1 MVPIGS
7 AAGSNIAAILGP
19 TNTGKTYR
27 AIERMLECPSGMIG
41 LPLRLLA
48 RELYDRVTTRVGE
61 NRVALITGEEKR
73 IPPHPDYWLCTV
85 EAMPIDR
92 AVDFLAVDE
101 IQLATHPE
109 RGHVFTD
116 RLLNARGT
124 RETWFMGSDSMHQ
137 MIEQLVPT
145 ARFKRYPRFSSL
157 RDKGRSTINALTP
170 RTAVIAFSASRVY
183 EIAER
188 IRQKKGGA
196 AIVLGSLSPRTRNA
210 QVALYQAGEVDY
222 LVATDAIGMGLN
234 MDVDHVAF
242 AELKKFDGRETRLLE
257 PIELAQI
264 AGRAGRY
271 LNDGTF
277 GTLSPLPDLP
287 KEVVRA
293 IESHRF
299 PQARRL
305 VWRNSDLDMSSV
317 ANLIA
322 SLKKRPRLRLLRP
335 IEQAEDFAA
344 LLLLAQLPK
353 VGKRATTPQ
362 RIALLWDV
370 CRIPDYGGVMVEH
383 HTKLLA
389 EVFLQLTGPK
399 EQLDPEWMDRSISRI
414 DNINGSIDNLLSRIE
429 QIRTWTFI
437 SYHSGWVHRAKNWQ
451 ARALDIEERLSDA
464 LHQRLVER
472 FVEKSG
478 TGISHVGRRTRRQLP
493 ESANETTLID
503 SPFKRLLDVP
513 LKLRPAP
520 GAGRQL
526 DLGWVQ
532 PLIDAPFTD
541 FQLDPMGRIVARE
554 RPLAQLVRGPD
565 LLHPQLKLL
574 ISDELGPA
582 AKMQL
587 ERRLVAWTRDLI
599 SDLLSPLRQESL
611 RQLSAAGK
619 GLVYQLEQQ
628 LGTVLSRSARGQ
640 INNLTKEDLR
650 LLSGVDCSIGKR
662 VIYLRRLLK
671 PVRVSQRIALC
682 SAHLGRP
689 QQMPTFAKAT
699 VSVPRIASI
708 SEQTYLTIGY
718 PVFGSRA
725 IRADFVERIDKRLY
739 LASKNGPFELPHE
752 MSNWLGCA
760 RPKLSEV
767 VKAFGY
773 RQTSEGLFEKRR
785 SRGAKSAPV

>member
-1 MVPIGS
+1 MAPNGS
-7 AAGSNIAAILGP
+7 EPGNGITVILGP
-19 TNTGKTYR
+19 TNTGKTHR

-61 NRVALITGEEKR
+61 NRVALVTGEEKR

-85 EAMPIDR
+85 ESMPIDR

-116 RLLNARGT
+116 RLLNARGM
-124 RETWFMGSDSMHQ
+124 RETWFLGSDSMHQ
-137 MIEQLVPT
+137 MIERLVPT
-145 ARFKRYPRFSSL
+145 ARFKRYPRFSTL
-157 RDKGRSTINALTP
+157 RDKGRLTINALTP

-183 EIAER
+183 ELAER

-234 MDVDHVAF
+234 MDIDHVAF

-277 GTLSPLPDLP
+277 GTLSPLPALP
-287 KEVVRA
+287 KEIIRA

-299 PQARRL
+299 PQAHHL
-305 VWRNSDLDMSSV
+305 VWRNSELDMSSI

-322 SLKKRPRLRLLRP
+322 SLKKRPRSRQLRP

-344 LLLLAQLPK
+344 LLLLSHLPK
-353 VGKRATTPQ
+353 VSKRATSPQ

-399 EQLDPEWMDRSISRI
+399 ERLDPEWMDRSISRM
-414 DNINGSIDNLLSRIE
+414 DNVNGSIDNLLSRIE
-429 QIRTWTFI
+429 QIRTWTYI
-437 SYHSGWVHRAKNWQ
+437 SYHSGWIQRAKNWQ
-451 ARALDIEERLSDA
+451 ERTLGIEERLSDA

-478 TGISHVGRRTRRQLP
+478 TGISRVGKRSRRQLP
-493 ESANETTLID
+493 EFSNETTLID

-520 GAGRQL
+520 NTSQQQNPS
-526 DLGWVQ
+526 WVQ
-532 PLIDAPFTD
+532 PLVDAPFSD
-541 FQLDPMGRIVARE
+541 FQLDTTGRIVAWE
-554 RPLAQLVRGPD
+554 RPLAQLVKGPD

-574 ISDELGPA
+574 LSDEFGPGA
-582 AKMQL
+582 RMQL
-587 ERRLVAWTRDLI
+587 ERRLIAWTRDLVD
-599 SDLLSPLRQESL
+599 DLLSPLRQESL
-611 RQLSAAGK
+611 GHLSAAGK

-640 INNLTKEDLR
+640 IDNLTKEDLK
-650 LLSGVDCSIGKR
+650 LLSEVDCSISKR

-671 PVRVSQRIALC
+671 PLRVGQRIALC
-682 SAHLGRP
+682 SAYLGKP
-689 QQMPTFAKAT
+689 KQMPSFARTT
-699 VSVPRIASI
+699 VSASRVPNI
-708 SEQTYLTIGY
+708 SAQTYLTVGY
-718 PVFGSRA
+718 PVFGSRV

-739 LASKNGPFELPHE
+739 SASQNGPFELPRE
-752 MSNWLGCA
+752 MSSWLGCT
-760 RPKLSEV
+760 RSKLSEV

-773 RQTSEGLFEKRR
+773 RQTPEGLFERKR
-785 SRGAKSAPV
+785 SR

>member
-1 MVPIGS
+1 MALNDSESGNGIT
-7 AAGSNIAAILGP
+7 AILGP
-19 TNTGKTYR
+19 TNTGKTHR

-61 NRVALITGEEKR
+61 NRVALVTGEEKR

-92 AVDFLAVDE
+92 EVDFLAVDE

-116 RLLNARGT
+116 RLLNARGI
-124 RETWFMGSDSMHQ
+124 RETWFLGSDSMRQ
-137 MIEQLVPT
+137 IIERLLPT
-145 ARFKRYPRFSSL
+145 ARFKRYARFSSL
-157 RDKGRSTINALTP
+157 RDKGRSTINTLTP

-183 EIAER
+183 ELAER
-188 IRQKKGGA
+188 LRQKKGGA

-234 MDVDHVAF
+234 MDIDHVAF

-277 GTLSPLPDLP
+277 GTLSPLPALP
-287 KEVVRA
+287 KEMVRA

-299 PQARRL
+299 PQARCL

-317 ANLIA
+317 ASLIA
-322 SLKKRPRLRLLRP
+322 SLKQRPRLRQLRP
-335 IEQAEDFAA
+335 IEQAEDYSA
-344 LLLLAQLPK
+344 LLLLSQLPK
-353 VGKRATTPQ
+353 ISQRANTPQ
-362 RIALLWDV
+362 RVTLLWDV
-370 CRIPDYGGVMVEH
+370 CRIPDYGGIMVEH
-383 HTKLLA
+383 HTKLLV
-389 EVFLQLTGPK
+389 EVFLQLTGPR
-399 EQLDPEWMDRSISRI
+399 ERLDPQWMDRSISRI
-414 DNINGSIDNLLSRIE
+414 DNIDGTIDNLLSRIE
-429 QIRTWTFI
+429 QIRTWTYI
-437 SYHSGWVHRAKNWQ
+437 SYHSGWVHQAKRWQ
-451 ARALDIEERLSDA
+451 ERTLDIEQRLSDA

-478 TGISHVGRRTRRQLP
+478 MTISSVGKRTRRRLP
-493 ESANETTLID
+493 ESANSTTLID

-513 LKLRPAP
+513 LKLNPSPNAAHP
-520 GAGRQL
+520 PN
-526 DLGWVQ
+526 LGWVQ
-532 PLIDAPFTD
+532 SLIDAPFSE
-541 FQLDPMGRIVARE
+541 FHLDPSGRIIGSE
-554 RPLAQLVRGPD
+554 RPLAQLVQGSD

-574 ISDELGPA
+574 LSDELGPA

-599 SDLLSPLRQESL
+599 HDLLSPLRQESL
-611 RQLSAAGK
+611 QKLSAAGK

-628 LGTVLSRSARGQ
+628 LGTVLYRSARGQ
-640 INNLTKEDLR
+640 IDNLTEEDLR
-650 LLSGVDCSIGKR
+650 LLNSVDCFLGKR
-662 VIYLRRLLK
+662 VIYIRRLLK
-671 PVRVSQRIALC
+671 PLRVSQRIALC
-682 SAHLGRP
+682 SAYLGRTK
-689 QQMPTFAKAT
+689 QMPNLGRTT
-699 VSVPRIASI
+699 VSVPRIADI
-708 SEQTYLTIGY
+708 SEQIYLTIGY

-725 IRADFVERIDKRLY
+725 IRADFVERIDERLFR
-739 LASKNGPFELPHE
+739 ASQNGPFELPRE
-752 MSNWLGCA
+752 MSSWLGCA
-760 RPKLSEV
+760 RPKLSDV
-767 VKAFGY
+767 VRAFGY
-773 RQTSEGLFEKRR
+773 RRTSEGLYERKR
-785 SRGAKSAPV
+785 SH